1 MFSGL
6 ENRYSQETE
15 SIPHPLQKNSKE
27 PYGLHKIFLY
37 PGKVTGTLYKIYIF
51 SLLSPCAGSVVID
64 IYPLTH
70 MIQDTRQV
78 PQTHEKSINVLV
90 YNRAFHQILTICSE
104 SILKVSVSCHHL
116 N

>member
-1 MFSGL
+1 MFSDL
-6 ENRYSQETE
+6 ENRYSQETDK
-15 SIPHPLQKNSKE
+15 IPYPLQKNSNE
-27 PYGLHKIFLY
+27 PYGLHKILLY
-37 PGKVTGTLYKIYIF
+37 PRKVTGTLHNMYIF
-51 SLLSPCAGSVVID
+51 SLLSPCAGSTVID

-104 SILKVSVSCHHL
+104 SILKVSISCHHF